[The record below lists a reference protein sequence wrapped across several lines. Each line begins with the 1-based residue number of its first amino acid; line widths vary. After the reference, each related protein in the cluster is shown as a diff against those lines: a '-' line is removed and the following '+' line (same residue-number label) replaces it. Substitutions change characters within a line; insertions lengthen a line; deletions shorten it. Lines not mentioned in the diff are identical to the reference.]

1 VATFNVENLFARP
14 RALDTLDWKVGRPI
28 LAAYQKVNVIMGK
41 AAYSDPDRVA
51 MRDLLVKLDV
61 YYRNEHGAIRRRE
74 TRDPQWA
81 WLRKNR
87 GNFDRQPVD
96 PTRDVEI
103 VAVGRDDWI
112 GWVELA
118 TETVD
123 ELSTRMTGR
132 VITDVNADIL
142 AVIEVEDRPTLSRFN
157 DEMLNGTYEHVR
169 LIEGNDTRGIDVG
182 LMTKPGFEVE
192 SMQTHVDLED
202 NVGRIFSRD
211 CAHYAVRTPS
221 GPVLHLLVNHFKS
234 QSGGGG
240 TQRQRQAAAV
250 RSIAT
255 ELVDAGES
263 VVVLGDLNEGPETA
277 GEPPTNLAT
286 LFDPAGPLRSCYDL
300 PGFDV
305 GPRARHVRQLRPVQ
319 PPGLHLHLGRPAGTV
334 PRRFGI
340 SKRAVG
346 HSEDAAHS
354 LGRVSGHH
362 NWYAAGV
369 RPFRAVCAPQPLN
382 AAHQRVGLL
391 RFDGP
396 G

>member
-14 RALDTLDWKVGRPI
+14 KALDTLDWKVGRPI

-221 GPVLHLLVNHFKS
+221 GPVLHVLVNHFKS

-305 GPRARHVRQLRPVQ
+305 GPRLGTFDSCGLSNRLDYIFISADL
-319 PPGLHLHLGRPAGTV
+319 PPRFRGGSVFRSGL
-334 PRRFGI
+334 
-340 SKRAVG
+340 
-346 HSEDAAHS
+346 
-354 LGRVSGHH
+354 
-362 NWYAAGV
+362 
-369 RPFRAVCAPQPLN
+369 
-382 AAHQRVGLL
+382 
-391 RFDGP
+391 
-396 G
+396 

>member
-1 VATFNVENLFARP
+1 
-14 RALDTLDWKVGRPI
+14 
-28 LAAYQKVNVIMGK
+28 
-41 AAYSDPDRVA
+41 
-51 MRDLLVKLDV
+51 
-61 YYRNEHGAIRRRE
+61 
-74 TRDPQWA
+74 
-81 WLRKNR
+81 
-87 GNFDRQPVD
+87 
-96 PTRDVEI
+96 
-103 VAVGRDDWI
+103 
-112 GWVELA
+112 
-118 TETVD
+118 
-123 ELSTRMTGR
+123 
-132 VITDVNADIL
+132 
-142 AVIEVEDRPTLSRFN
+142 
-157 DEMLNGTYEHVR
+157 
-169 LIEGNDTRGIDVG
+169 
-182 LMTKPGFEVE
+182 MTKPGFEVE

-319 PPGLHLHLGRPAGTV
+319 PPGLHLHLGRPAATV
-334 PRRFGI
+334 PRRFGT
-340 SKRAVG
+340 SKRAMG
-346 HSEDAAHS
+346 QSEDAAHS
-354 LGRVSGHH
+354 LDVYPDITTGTQQASNHS
-362 NWYAAGV
+362 ALSV
-369 RPFRAVCAPQPLN
+369 RLN
-382 AAHQRVGLL
+382 L
-391 RFDGP
+391 
-396 G
+396 